1 MTVRFKIALTIFLT
15 GLAAAIGVLTTVAV
29 AFQRFEN
36 ETTFERAGGF
46 LLRVVSLY
54 DNIFDLHERQPDE
67 FAIFLRN
74 LVLLEPD
81 SQLYLIDAQG
91 TVLASTGSVK
101 LPAGFKVDLRPVQQA
116 VVSLDARRRG
126 ERSPM
131 GRLPYVMGDDPERMD
146 ANAVV
151 AAQPLRRQ
159 QIRPTDALAGYLY
172 LVSHKPPLPPG
183 RLALFRS
190 SLAGPA
196 MLAIAVVVALAT
208 ALAAWIVA
216 TVTRP
221 LQRLSAEVDAITR
234 DGLGPVAP
242 AGLKD
247 SPLVVAPAAVESPD
261 EFGRLRQ
268 GFQVM
273 LATLRSQWDALR
285 RLDHFRREGV
295 SNLSHDLRS
304 PLTATVACL
313 ETLEQRWA
321 GLPEAEQRSAEER
334 QLVAVALRNTRNT
347 ARMVQSLGELAQL
360 DEPAFALRAE
370 PVDVGELL
378 DDIARRFAARA
389 ERQQVVLTMDHA
401 PPAVGE
407 GVVTGSV
414 TGALADTARPP
425 GAAARPAEA
434 PMPVAAI
441 DIELFERAVANLVD
455 NALKFCP
462 AGARIRLSTAVD
474 VARQRVAVVVED
486 TGSGIAAS
494 DLPHLFDRFYQSRH
508 SVAPATGEGG
518 KGLGLAIVQRIVEL
532 HRGEIHIASTPGQG
546 TRVTLLLPLA
556 AH

>member
-15 GLAAAIGVLTTVAV
+15 GLAAAIGVLITVAV

-101 LPAGFKVDLRPVQQA
+101 LPAGFKVDLGPVQQA
-116 VVSLDARRRG
+116 VASLDARRRG

-159 QIRPTDALAGYLY
+159 QIRPTGALAGYLY

-321 GLPEAEQRSAEER
+321 DLPQAGQRSAEER

-389 ERQQVVLTMDHA
+389 ERQQVALTMDHA
-401 PPAVGE
+401 PPPAVHDTAAATDAVG
-407 GVVTGSV
+407 
-414 TGALADTARPP
+414 P
-425 GAAARPAEA
+425 GAVASPVEA

-462 AGARIRLSTAVD
+462 PGARIRLSTAVD
-474 VARQRVAVVVED
+474 VARQQVAVAVED
-486 TGSGIAAS
+486 TGSGIAAA

-532 HRGEIHIASTPGQG
+532 HRGEIRIASTPGQG